1 MEIEKIVE
9 IDNNNIAIN
18 SEKMEYNEVI
28 FQERAKTL
36 IYGAVSEEVNNI
48 SGAYLKCCR
57 IEKCGKGAEDEVAAA
72 KLWDKSSQYLELDQ
86 ELPPEYIIQCER
98 FKPYNV

>member
-1 MEIEKIVE
+1 MEQI
-9 IDNNNIAIN
+9 
-18 SEKMEYNEVI
+18 EVI

-86 ELPPEYIIQCER
+86 ELPPEYII
-98 FKPYNV
+98 